1 VLKQPDLPL
10 HNNQSELGVRVEVR
24 FRDVSLQTR
33 SPKGTKAKDTFF
45 TIIQT
50 AKKLRMNSYAYI
62 LDRVTKK
69 FEMDSLANIIR
80 RKASLV

>member
-1 VLKQPDLPL
+1 MREYQNQEKERITICGAKTTGFTL
-10 HNNQSELGVRVEVR
+10 HNNQSELGARVEVR

-50 AKKLRMNSYAYI
+50 AKKLGVNPYAYI
-62 LDRVTKK
+62 LDSV
-69 FEMDSLANIIR
+69 
-80 RKASLV
+80 